1 MISRITIGIPSNP
14 TLYSAFQP
22 TNRHGTPVYPS
33 QEMTQSVL
41 VLLIAVAAFGS
52 LAHAADPQPY
62 RVEIASVGNGDMDAT
77 LKSTSDLLSLRRK
90 APVSPF
96 GLIARARSDAD
107 RLTTAL
113 EGFGYYQCRVALK
126 INDMMVSNP
135 GLGEALSALPKGQD
149 ARVAIGF
156 TLGPL
161 YHLRRIDIDGDL
173 PDEVRSTLGLT
184 EGEPAVASNVLAGGA
199 RLLTALQERG
209 YAFAKVD
216 PPVAYEAADA
226 PVLDLRFHVEMGP
239 KANIG
244 QIHIEGLKRVHESL
258 VRARLTLHTGDPYS
272 PSAIERARHD
282 LLGLG
287 VFNQVSLDIGAA
299 VDDSG
304 GVPITFKMR
313 ERLRHGVSVSA
324 AYSSDLGGSG
334 GVTWTDRNV
343 FGNAEQLSLAARVIN
358 LGGSGTTGVGYDTS
372 AKYLMPDFG
381 RRDQSL
387 QFAVGALKQSLQA
400 YEQTARTTGV
410 TLTRKI
416 SSVWSVSVGGTTT
429 DERIIQENTVI
440 FQGTTIPP
448 GSSLISG
455 TNVLLTDVTRNY
467 TLFAMPLNV
476 AVDTTNLASPLE
488 DPRRGMRASLSL
500 TPTLALGHPN
510 ARYIISQISVAGYF
524 DLDHVLPTDP
534 GRTVLA
540 ARALAGLAE
549 GAGEFSL
556 PPDQRFYAGGSGTI
570 RGYRYQSVGP
580 ALPDGTPI
588 GGTAIRTGSLEL
600 RQRFGTNF
608 GAALFVDAGEVTA
621 NLNSVPD
628 AVRDTYR
635 IGVGAG
641 VRYYTP
647 IGPIRFDV
655 AVPTQRRRANYYTVP
670 GAATPGCQKSTISP
684 PPACGDDAFEI
695 YIGLGQ
701 AF

>member
-1 MISRITIGIPSNP
+1 
-14 TLYSAFQP
+14 
-22 TNRHGTPVYPS
+22 
-33 QEMTQSVL
+33 MTQSVFA
-41 VLLIAVAAFGS
+41 LLIAVAAFGS

-77 LKSTSDLLSLRRK
+77 LKSTSDLLSLRGS

-96 GLIARARSDAD
+96 GLIARARSDVD

-113 EGFGYYQCRVALK
+113 ESFGYYQCRVAIK
-126 INDMMVSNP
+126 INDMMVNNP
-135 GLGEALSALPKGQD
+135 GLGDALNALPKGQD
-149 ARVAIGF
+149 ARVTIGF

-161 YHLRRIDIDGDL
+161 YRLRRIDIDGDL
-173 PDEVRSTLGLT
+173 PDDVRSTLGLT
-184 EGEPAVASNVLAGGA
+184 EGQPAVASNVLAGGA
-199 RLLTALQERG
+199 RLLNALQERG

-226 PVLDLRFHVEMGP
+226 PVLDLRFQVAVGP

-244 QIHIEGLKRVHESL
+244 GIHIEGLQRVHESL
-258 VRARLTLHTGDPYS
+258 LRARLRLHPGDPYS

-282 LLGLG
+282 LLALG
-287 VFNQVSLDIGAA
+287 VFNQVSLDIGTA
-299 VDDSG
+299 VDASG
-304 GVPITFKMR
+304 GVPITFKVR

-358 LGGSGTTGVGYDTS
+358 LGGSSTTGVGYDTS
-372 AKYLMPDFG
+372 AKYLMPDIG

-400 YEQTARTTGV
+400 YDQTARTSGV

-416 SSVWSVSVGGTTT
+416 SSFWSVSVGGATS
-429 DERIIQENTVI
+429 DERIIQENTIV
-440 FQGTTIPP
+440 QGTTIIKGCLPIP
-448 GSSLISG
+448 R
-455 TNVLLTDVTRNY
+455 TNICLADVTRNY
-467 TLFAMPLNV
+467 TLLAMPMNV
-476 AVDTTNLASPLE
+476 ALDTTNLSSPLE
-488 DPRRGMRASLSL
+488 DPRRGMRASLSV
-500 TPTLALGHPN
+500 TPTLALAHPN
-510 ARYIISQISVAGYF
+510 ARFIISQINVAGYF
-524 DLDHVLPTDP
+524 DLNHVLPTDP
-534 GRTVLA
+534 GHTVLA

-570 RGYRYQSVGP
+570 RGYRYQAVGP

-588 GGTAIRTGSLEL
+588 GGTAIRAGSLEL

-608 GAALFVDAGEVTA
+608 GAAVFVDAGEVTA
-621 NLNSVPD
+621 NLDSVPD
-628 AVRDTYR
+628 AVRDSYR
-635 IGVGAG
+635 IGAGAG

-655 AVPTQRRRANYYTVP
+655 ALPTKRRRATCAP
-670 GAATPGCQKSTISP
+670 STISP

>member
-1 MISRITIGIPSNP
+1 
-14 TLYSAFQP
+14 
-22 TNRHGTPVYPS
+22 
-33 QEMTQSVL
+33 MTQTVFARL
-41 VLLIAVAAFGS
+41 VLLSALMAFGC
-52 LAHAADPQPY
+52 LAYAADPQPY
-62 RVEIASVGNGDMDAT
+62 RVDMASTGNGDMDAT
-77 LKSTSDLLSLRRK
+77 LKSTSDLQSLRGS

-96 GLIARARSDAD
+96 GLIARARSDVD

-113 EGFGYYQCRVALK
+113 ESFGYYQCRVTIK
-126 INDMMVSNP
+126 INDMLVNNP
-135 GLGEALSALPKGQD
+135 GLGDALSALPKGQD

-226 PVLDLRFHVEMGP
+226 PVLDLRFHVEVGP

-244 QIHIEGLKRVHESL
+244 VIHIRGLRRVHESL
-258 VRARLTLHTGDPYS
+258 LRGRLLLHTGDPYS
-272 PSAIERARHD
+272 PSAIERARRD

-287 VFNQVSLDIGAA
+287 VFTQVSLEIGTA

-304 GVPITFKMR
+304 GVPITFRIR

-343 FGNAEQLSLAARVIN
+343 FGNAEQLTLAARVIN
-358 LGGSGTTGVGYDTS
+358 LGGSSTTGAGYDTS

-387 QFAVGALKQSLQA
+387 QFAVGALKQSLQS
-400 YEQTARTTGV
+400 YDQTARTTSV

-416 SSVWSVSVGGTTT
+416 SSVWTVSIGGATT
-429 DERIIQENTVI
+429 DEQIIQENTI
-440 FQGTTIPP
+440 IQGTTPIP
-448 GSSLISG
+448 GSLAIPG
-455 TNVLLTDVTRNY
+455 TNIVLADVTRNY
-467 TLFAMPLNV
+467 TLFALPVNV

-488 DPRRGMRASLSL
+488 DARRGVRASLSV
-500 TPTLALGHPN
+500 TPTLAQGHPN
-510 ARYIISQISVAGYF
+510 ARFIISQFTIAGYF
-524 DLDHVLPTDP
+524 DLNHVLPTDP

-540 ARALAGLAE
+540 GRALAGLAE

-556 PPDQRFYAGGSGTI
+556 PPDQRFYAGGSGSV

-588 GGTAIRTGSLEL
+588 GGTSIRAASLEL

-621 NLNSVPD
+621 NLGAVPGAVPD
-628 AVRDTYR
+628 TLRV
-635 IGVGAG
+635 GFGAG

-655 AVPTQRRRANYYTVP
+655 AVPTQRRRVACV
-670 GAATPGCQKSTISP
+670 ASTISP
-684 PPACGDDAFEI
+684 PPA
-695 YIGLGQ
+695 
-701 AF
+701 